1 MRFDYA
7 NLLADMGKNSEAL
20 EQYNLYAASFPQDGR
35 VYQNLGLVYKRLKN
49 YNLAILNYEK
59 AVALNVA
66 TVDTKKDLAACYHI
80 QKDYAKAILYYDQ
93 VLAVD
98 DKDYDVKLNKAIAL
112 HATHKYQ
119 DAINLYEEVSAAKP
133 SDIAQNNLTEALIAL
148 GNEDLKAQNYSKAT
162 DEFVKAISRGTKD
175 SKAYIGLARAYRACK
190 VNDKATE
197 YYEKAVSLD
206 PEKTAYSNEFAEFI
220 AEVNKVEEAQ
230 QKGLPNLSTSDE
242 LDAISLTLSE
252 EEKPAVNLTNSVQA
266 AAEETK
272 VNNTTDLEKSK
283 ELITLGD
290 DSYKKHKYDDSI
302 KNYKAALKINPSD
315 EVTLLKIGNVYKLK
329 NDEKNAVD
337 FYKKAIFVNPA
348 YADGWFNLGL
358 VYANQ
363 KNVEESK
370 KCFQHVISL
379 NPEYAYAYYA
389 LGLAYETEKNTT
401 DALKNYELF
410 LKYNKDTKVS
420 NDVEQKIKTLQK

>member
-1 MRFDYA
+1 M
-7 NLLADMGKNSEAL
+7 
-20 EQYNLYAASFPQDGR
+20 
-35 VYQNLGLVYKRLKN
+35 
-49 YNLAILNYEK
+49 
-59 AVALNVA
+59 
-66 TVDTKKDLAACYHI
+66 
-80 QKDYAKAILYYDQ
+80 
-93 VLAVD
+93 
-98 DKDYDVKLNKAIAL
+98 
-112 HATHKYQ
+112 
-119 DAINLYEEVSAAKP
+119 
-133 SDIAQNNLTEALIAL
+133 
-148 GNEDLKAQNYSKAT
+148 
-162 DEFVKAISRGTKD
+162 
-175 SKAYIGLARAYRACK
+175 
-190 VNDKATE
+190 
-197 YYEKAVSLD
+197 
-206 PEKTAYSNEFAEFI
+206 
-220 AEVNKVEEAQ
+220 
-230 QKGLPNLSTSDE
+230 PNLSTSDE

-252 EEKPAVNLTNSVQA
+252 EEKPAVNLTNSVQT

-389 LGLAYETEKNTT
+389 LGLAYETEKNKT